1 MRRKPPTSMP
11 PRDLSADG
19 RALWRTLND
28 EYTFAPG
35 SDFTLLHQLCSAVD
49 KVRACQRQIARE
61 GLTVA
66 GSTGQVRPHP
76 LLSVEAEFRRQT
88 LACVRAL
95 RLTNL
100 PEL

>member
-1 MRRKPPTSMP
+1 MKRKPAIPAP

-19 RALWRTLND
+19 RALWRTLID
-28 EYTFAPG
+28 EYTFAD
-35 SDFTLLHQLCSAVD
+35 SDLTLLHQLCSAVD
-49 KVRACQRQIARE
+49 RVRACQRKIARD
-61 GLTVA
+61 GLTVT
-66 GSTGQVRPHP
+66 GSTGQPRPHP

-95 RLTNL
+95 RLTTS